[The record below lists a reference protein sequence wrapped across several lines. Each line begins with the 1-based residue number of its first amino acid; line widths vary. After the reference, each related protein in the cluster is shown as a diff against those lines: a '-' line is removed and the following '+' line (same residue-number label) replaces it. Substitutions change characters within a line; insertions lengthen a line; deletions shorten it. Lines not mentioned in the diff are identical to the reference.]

1 MQQFSLSS
9 YSAPKPNNC
18 LFLNNIQMETKEIKY
33 DRLLPQIK
41 ALIDHRCSEIA
52 NYANTAAAIQNEFK
66 HWWCGFYFVNAKN
79 QLELGP
85 FQGPVACTLID
96 FNKGVCGTA
105 WARKEAIV
113 VANVHEFEGH
123 IACSSESNS
132 EIVVPI
138 IKNGVVYAVL
148 DIDSTEYNTF
158 DAIDEKYLIQIAEL
172 LAAC

>member
-1 MQQFSLSS
+1 MEPKELKYISLV
-9 YSAPKPNNC
+9 
-18 LFLNNIQMETKEIKY
+18 
-33 DRLLPQIK
+33 PQIK
-41 ALIDHRCSEIA
+41 NLIDAQCNEIA
-52 NYANTAAAIQNEFK
+52 NYANVAAAIQAEFK

-105 WARKEAIV
+105 WAKKETIV
-113 VANVHEFEGH
+113 VPNVHEFEGH

-138 IKNGVVYAVL
+138 LKNGIVHAVL
-148 DIDSTEYNTF
+148 DIDSTEFNTF
-158 DAIDEKYLIQIAEL
+158 DAIDEKYLIQIADL
-172 LAAC
+172 LSNC

>member
-1 MQQFSLSS
+1 
-9 YSAPKPNNC
+9 
-18 LFLNNIQMETKEIKY
+18 METKELKY
-33 DRLLPQIK
+33 ISLVPQIK
-41 ALIDHRCSEIA
+41 NLIDAQCNEIA
-52 NYANTAAAIQNEFK
+52 NYANVAAAIQAEFK

-105 WARKEAIV
+105 WAKKETIV
-113 VANVHEFEGH
+113 VPNVHEFEGH

-138 IKNGVVYAVL
+138 LKNGIVHAVL
-148 DIDSTEYNTF
+148 DIDSTEFNTF
-158 DAIDEKYLIQIAEL
+158 DAIDEKYLIQIADL
-172 LAAC
+172 LSNC